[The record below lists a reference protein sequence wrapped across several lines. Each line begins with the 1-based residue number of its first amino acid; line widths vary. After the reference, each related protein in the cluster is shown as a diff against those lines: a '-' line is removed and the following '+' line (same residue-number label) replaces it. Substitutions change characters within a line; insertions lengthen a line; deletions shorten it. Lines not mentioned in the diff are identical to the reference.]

1 MKLRSGDDCGFS
13 TAMSV
18 IGGKW
23 KSSLLWQIQL
33 EPRRFGELRR
43 LVAGISDKILNE
55 QLREMEADGIVE
67 RRAYNEA
74 PPRVEYVVTDF
85 GRTLNDAVAA
95 MSAWGKG
102 FEQRRDAINRE
113 RRMIRL

>member
-1 MKLRSGDDCGFS
+1 MKLRSSDDCGFS

-23 KSSLLWQIQL
+23 KTSLLWEIQL
-33 EPRRFGELRR
+33 HPRRFGELRR

-55 QLREMEADGIVE
+55 QLRELEADGVVE
-67 RRAYNEA
+67 RRSYNEA

-85 GRTLNDAVAA
+85 GRTLNEAVSA
-95 MSAWGKG
+95 MSAWGKK
-102 FEQRRDAINRE
+102 FEQRRDSTQRE
-113 RRMIRL
+113 RQMIRV